1 MQRIQLRFA
10 LATSLALFILGA
22 FLAGV
27 GLAGWGLT
35 IVALLLLA
43 TTLISCLSYFHKPRL
58 PTILALEQVPVRV
71 ISQ

>member
-10 LATSLALFILGA
+10 LATSLGLLILGA

-27 GLAGWGLT
+27 GLADWGLT
-35 IVALLLLA
+35 IVALLLFA
-43 TTLISCLSYFHKPRL
+43 TTLISCLSYFHQPRF
-58 PTILALEQVPVRV
+58 PTTLALEQVPVRV